1 MSDGLVCFLAV
12 LVIVCVFSPD
22 QIVSQCTTKYC
33 DSADCEANVLTM
45 VSRLQQQLAEQK
57 ETLDKLEEERIRDH
71 RSIEQLQRE
80 ITLIKEVQTA
90 THTPTPRPR
99 VYDCKDILNEGH
111 TNSGTYEIFLN
122 VSMKYITVYCDMETD
137 GGGWLV
143 GIHTHVR

>member
-1 MSDGLVCFLAV
+1 MCLLAV

-33 DSADCEANVLTM
+33 DSADSEANVLTM

-80 ITLIKEVQTA
+80 ITLIKEVQNA
-90 THTPTPRPR
+90 THTYVCHFYPR
-99 VYDCKDILNEGH
+99 VHAY
-111 TNSGTYEIFLN
+111 
-122 VSMKYITVYCDMETD
+122 
-137 GGGWLV
+137 
-143 GIHTHVR
+143 VRACT